1 MSLNPLRVEDLISE
15 RLPEE
20 RHAITI
26 ERYIIENHRGSQER
40 LIRKLMLIMARRIK
54 APSAWQQTTCGRFL
68 GDGLV

>member
-26 ERYIIENHRGSQER
+26 ESYIIENHRGSQGR
-40 LIRKLMLIMARRIK
+40 LMQKLMLIMARRIK
-54 APSAWQQTTCGRFL
+54 ALQHDNTQTV
-68 GDGLV
+68 DASLVTA